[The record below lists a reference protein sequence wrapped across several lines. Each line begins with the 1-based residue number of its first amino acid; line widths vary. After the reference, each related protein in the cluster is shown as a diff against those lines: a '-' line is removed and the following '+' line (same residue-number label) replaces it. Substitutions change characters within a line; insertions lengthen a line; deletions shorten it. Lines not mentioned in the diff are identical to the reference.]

1 MFSRIEGDK
10 AKNSDKINEQ
20 QLEEMDLTS
29 ITSDHRTVQLFRLIF
44 TTYKKNHERILHLG
58 TTVKRREKSSDR
70 IKQKLEKTNLT
81 SLPSS
86 RTAVFT

>member
-29 ITSDHRTVQLFRLIF
+29 ITSDHRTVQNIHDVL
-44 TTYKKNHERILHLG
+44 KK
-58 TTVKRREKSSDR
+58 
-70 IKQKLEKTNLT
+70 
-81 SLPSS
+81 S
-86 RTAVFT
+86 RTNRAPRERGEAKRKKQR